1 MGGRE
6 GSHMK
11 TEAEAGGTT
20 PQAKEC
26 QGPPETGQ
34 GRKDLLL
41 EPWEGL
47 QPWQH
52 LELLRPGLR
61 GTNFCCF
68 KACCL

>member
-34 GRKDLLL
+34 GK
-41 EPWEGL
+41 EGSSSRAL
-47 QPWQH
+47 GGITA
-52 LELLRPGLR
+52 LA
-61 GTNFCCF
+61 TS
-68 KACCL
+68 